1 MAESK
6 DTKNSLNTEKSVR
19 KVKNPETFRERAVK
33 ASEQSLQPSRRSRF
47 GSAAARP
54 ARPVVGA
61 ARKVGN
67 NKAAQIVAKPFR
79 LLGRVLFPKYF
90 RNSYREL
97 RQVKWPDSR
106 ESRQLTFAVLAFAIV
121 FGVLVAVVDFGL
133 DKLFRGVLLK

>member
-1 MAESK
+1 MPA
-6 DTKNSLNTEKSVR
+6 EKSVR

-33 ASEQSLQPSRRSRF
+33 ASEQSSQPSRRSRF
-47 GSAAARP
+47 GSAAIRP

-61 ARKVGN
+61 ARQVGN
-67 NKAAQIVAKPFR
+67 NKAVKIAAIPFR
-79 LLGRVLFPKYF
+79 LLGRLVFPKYF

-97 RQVKWPDSR
+97 RQVKWPDAR

-121 FGVLVAVVDFGL
+121 FGVLVAIVDFGL